1 MSLDKS
7 KFLIDGHEEP
17 VTITVG
23 VKIVL
28 PVAEPEE
35 EKSLAAPILLCG

>member
-1 MSLDKS
+1 M
-7 KFLIDGHEEP
+7 
-17 VTITVG
+17 VTKNLVAISVG

-35 EKSLAAPILLCG
+35 EKSLAAPILLCGWRLS